1 MLILIY
7 TMSQKTRTPNIKM
20 T

>member
-1 MLILIY
+1 
-7 TMSQKTRTPNIKM
+7 MSQKTRTPNIKM